1 MRPSNNNNNNNNSP
15 SKTGNGALGGAPRLM
30 RSSWIAPRAWNDSE
44 LLRSGSHV
52 GSDLEDG
59 GVEMRQES
67 QGSDEVVRE
76 KVEQHLQWSG
86 WRR

>member
-1 MRPSNNNNNNNNSP
+1 MRSSNGNTPSRAE
-15 SKTGNGALGGAPRLM
+15 NGAVGAAPRLI
-30 RSSWIAPRAWNDSE
+30 RSSWRAPRAWNDSE

-52 GSDLEDG
+52 GSELEDG

-67 QGSDEVVRE
+67 HGSDEVVRE